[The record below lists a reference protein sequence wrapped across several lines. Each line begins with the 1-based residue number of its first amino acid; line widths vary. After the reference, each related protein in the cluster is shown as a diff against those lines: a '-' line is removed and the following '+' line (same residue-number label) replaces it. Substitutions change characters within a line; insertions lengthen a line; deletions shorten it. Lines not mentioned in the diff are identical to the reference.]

1 MFWRCVKC
9 KAIWSVRHEAF
20 RQGAA
25 NQEQWW
31 CARQMELLQCNP
43 PILVLPCGLTWQ
55 VMLLLQA
62 TSTTTLQ
69 SLSTQ
74 QPMAQPVAY
83 HILAPLKFSELYSH
97 CLLKDSICFEDSA
110 NSSFTS
116 QILQILL
123 RDTQGNAGKPETSI
137 QICFMTR
144 KNPEATALSQ
154 GLLGK
159 WLTILVILY
168 MWLYMSII
176 LLLQVPWTRFRYV
189 CYTSIWTDV
198 NIMSHN
204 KNESPGL
211 RIQRYNSD
219 ARNKFTCRG
228 NHVIGS
234 TGPSEAATTAM
245 PSTFW
250 AAYAWSWMKAMT
262 KCLPI
267 LKQETDE
274 NSHDM

>member
-1 MFWRCVKC
+1 MLVCNRTWANTMLWRCVKC

-20 RQGAA
+20 RRWAA

-31 CARQMELLQCNP
+31 CARQIELLECNP
-43 PILVLPCGLTWQ
+43 PILVLLCGLTWQ

-62 TSTTTLQ
+62 TSTTTPQ

-83 HILAPLKFSELYSH
+83 HILAPLKFSELRS
-97 CLLKDSICFEDSA
+97 LPSKNSICFEDSA

-137 QICFMTR
+137 QICLMTR

-159 WLTILVILY
+159 WFSILDI
-168 MWLYMSII
+168 MSIESFFNLI
-176 LLLQVPWTRFRYV
+176 LLEVPWI
-189 CYTSIWTDV
+189 S
-198 NIMSHN
+198 
-204 KNESPGL
+204 L
-211 RIQRYNSD
+211 RILHIHLNWCQYHES
-219 ARNKFTCRG
+219 
-228 NHVIGS
+228 
-234 TGPSEAATTAM
+234 
-245 PSTFW
+245 
-250 AAYAWSWMKAMT
+250 
-262 KCLPI
+262 
-267 LKQETDE
+267 
-274 NSHDM
+274 

>member
-1 MFWRCVKC
+1 MPWRCVKC
-9 KAIWSVRHEAF
+9 KAIWSVRHKAF
-20 RQGAA
+20 RRGAA

-31 CARQMELLQCNP
+31 CARQIELLQCNP

-83 HILAPLKFSELYSH
+83 HILAPLKFSELYS
-97 CLLKDSICFEDSA
+97 LPSKNSICFEDSA

-137 QICFMTR
+137 QICFTTR

-159 WLTILVILY
+159 WLTILVIY
-168 MWLYMSII
+168 IYVYYSIVTSTLDQI
-176 LLLQVPWTRFRYV
+176 LLHMLHIHLNWCQY
-189 CYTSIWTDV
+189 
-198 NIMSHN
+198 H
-204 KNESPGL
+204 ES
-211 RIQRYNSD
+211 
-219 ARNKFTCRG
+219 
-228 NHVIGS
+228 
-234 TGPSEAATTAM
+234 
-245 PSTFW
+245 
-250 AAYAWSWMKAMT
+250 
-262 KCLPI
+262 
-267 LKQETDE
+267 
-274 NSHDM
+274 